1 MGLVDV
7 ADGGQHAQHV
17 EEAALV
23 VGALH
28 RPHRVAVGQGGGDLG
43 RDQLGAEERGVGVRE
58 DGHCVYVCVCEY
70 GVSATWKQ
78 CSGLAGGGGGGG
90 GGKKGGVRGCFE
102 RASRVHRENVGLR
115 AEAAGAGQLV
125 GVSERLKRVSARREE
140 SRRRRSWAGKAWKK
154 KESWCLR
161 RAGGDPCNDLST
173 QK

>member
-1 MGLVDV
+1 M
-7 ADGGQHAQHV
+7 
-17 EEAALV
+17 
-23 VGALH
+23 
-28 RPHRVAVGQGGGDLG
+28 
-43 RDQLGAEERGVGVRE
+43 
-58 DGHCVYVCVCEY
+58 CVCMCVCEY

-78 CSGLAGGGGGGG
+78 CSWLAGGDG
-90 GGKKGGVRGCFE
+90 GGKEGGVRGCFE
-102 RASRVHRENVGLR
+102 RAGRAHRGSVGLR

-140 SRRRRSWAGKAWKK
+140 SRRTRSWAGKAWKK